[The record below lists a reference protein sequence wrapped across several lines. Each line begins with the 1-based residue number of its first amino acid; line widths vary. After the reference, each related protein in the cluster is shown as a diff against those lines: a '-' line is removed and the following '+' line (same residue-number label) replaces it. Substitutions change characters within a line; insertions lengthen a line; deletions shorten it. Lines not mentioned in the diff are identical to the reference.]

1 MHLRERPLRLDHG
14 GRFLPKVRCP
24 GSPVLVRN
32 VGSRRICPETSLH
45 LHPDLQAV
53 TCVQAM
59 GLCVEGT
66 FCPSKRVLYEVLGRV
81 SAAVGFLK

>member
-1 MHLRERPLRLDHG
+1 MDHG
-14 GRFLPKVRCP
+14 GRFLPKVRAA

-32 VGSRRICPETSLH
+32 VGPRRICPETSLH

-59 GLCVEGT
+59 GVCVVGT
-66 FCPSKRVLYEVLGRV
+66 FCPPKRVLCEVLGRV
-81 SAAVGFLK
+81 SAAVSFLN